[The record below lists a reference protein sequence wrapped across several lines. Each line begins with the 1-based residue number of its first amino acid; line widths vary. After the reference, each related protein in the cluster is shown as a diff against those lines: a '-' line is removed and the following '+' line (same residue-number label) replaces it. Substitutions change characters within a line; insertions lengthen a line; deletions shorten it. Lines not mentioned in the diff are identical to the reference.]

1 MLAAILMTLA
11 AANVP
16 RIDVAFALDTTG
28 SMGDEIDVVKEK
40 IVDIARNISAGQP
53 RPDVRFGIVAYR
65 DRGDAYLTKA
75 FPFSR
80 EIADVQKALRTL
92 DANGGGDEPEAVAE
106 GLYAAVHE
114 LQWDFSKKTA
124 RMIFLIGD
132 AGPHEYK
139 DGKDWRKVTSEAAE
153 KGITI
158 SVIGCSGLSPAG
170 ERVFEKIARMADGQ
184 MMHLTYTRVARAN
197 SLSANL
203 LLSIHHD
210 AVPDRFIERWEYNGK
225 RQGFSDRFKGHSI
238 FVSNDNIDPKDS
250 LLFGSMLGQ
259 QLKARGLHYT
269 PHYTESFMGR
279 WRRVLLDAD
288 SGVYRYDTLVVLKD
302 TQMPAVLLE
311 AGSIVNRDEELA
323 LASPERQQL
332 ISAAVVDA
340 VDSFCA
346 AQSRKPT
353 LQIARRP
360 KSTHVPSANSRK
372 RGRDRTANSGG
383 VTPISRSLVDIH

>member
-1 MLAAILMTLA
+1 MLAALLLTLA

-80 EIADVQKALRTL
+80 EIADVQKTLRSL

-114 LQWDFSKKTA
+114 LQWDFAKDTA

-132 AGPHEYK
+132 AGPHQYP

-158 SVIGCSGLSPAG
+158 SVIGCSGLSASG

-184 MMHLTYTRVARAN
+184 MTHLTYTRVARASDGRKYSVLN
-197 SLSANL
+197 EGGKTWVADRELSESDWKKGGEAL
-203 LLSIHHD
+203 
-210 AVPDRFIERWEYNGK
+210 AKEGK
-225 RQGFSDRFKGHSI
+225 
-238 FVSNDNIDPKDS
+238 V
-250 LLFGSMLGQ
+250 
-259 QLKARGLHYT
+259 
-269 PHYTESFMGR
+269 
-279 WRRVLLDAD
+279 RVAASPPPAAAMEAGPGKNNLDAEIAGGIRAKAEKL
-288 SGVYRYDTLVVLKD
+288 GVSY
-302 TQMPAVLLE
+302 
-311 AGSIVNRDEELA
+311 
-323 LASPERQQL
+323 
-332 ISAAVVDA
+332 
-340 VDSFCA
+340 
-346 AQSRKPT
+346 
-353 LQIARRP
+353 
-360 KSTHVPSANSRK
+360 
-372 RGRDRTANSGG
+372 
-383 VTPISRSLVDIH
+383 

>member
-1 MLAAILMTLA
+1 MLAALLLTLA

-80 EIADVQKALRTL
+80 EIADVQKTLRSL

-114 LQWDFSKKTA
+114 LQWDFAKGTA

-132 AGPHEYK
+132 AGPQQYA

-158 SVIGCSGLSPAG
+158 SVIGCSGLSASG
-170 ERVFEKIARMADGQ
+170 ERVFEKIAKMADGQ
-184 MMHLTYTRVARAN
+184 MMHLTYTRVARASDGRKYSVLN
-197 SLSANL
+197 EGGKTWVADRELSE
-203 LLSIHHD
+203 SDWKKGGD
-210 AVPDRFIERWEYNGK
+210 ALAKEGK
-225 RQGFSDRFKGHSI
+225 VRAAASPPPAAVMEAGPAK
-238 FVSNDNIDPKDS
+238 NN
-250 LLFGSMLGQ
+250 
-259 QLKARGLHYT
+259 
-269 PHYTESFMGR
+269 
-279 WRRVLLDAD
+279 LDAEIAGGIRAKAEKL
-288 SGVYRYDTLVVLKD
+288 GVSY
-302 TQMPAVLLE
+302 
-311 AGSIVNRDEELA
+311 
-323 LASPERQQL
+323 
-332 ISAAVVDA
+332 
-340 VDSFCA
+340 
-346 AQSRKPT
+346 
-353 LQIARRP
+353 
-360 KSTHVPSANSRK
+360 
-372 RGRDRTANSGG
+372 
-383 VTPISRSLVDIH
+383 

>member
-1 MLAAILMTLA
+1 MLAALLLTLA

-80 EIADVQKALRTL
+80 EIADVQKTLRGL

-114 LQWDFSKKTA
+114 LQWDFAKDTA

-132 AGPHEYK
+132 AGPQQYP

-158 SVIGCSGLSPAG
+158 SVIGCSGLSASG
-170 ERVFEKIARMADGQ
+170 ERVFEKIAKMADGQ
-184 MMHLTYTRVARAN
+184 MMHLTYTRVARASDGRKYSVLN
-197 SLSANL
+197 EGGKTWVADRELSESDWKKGGEALAKEGKVRAAASPPPAVAMEARPAKNNL
-203 LLSIHHD
+203 D
-210 AVPDRFIERWEYNGK
+210 AEI
-225 RQGFSDRFKGHSI
+225 
-238 FVSNDNIDPKDS
+238 
-250 LLFGSMLGQ
+250 
-259 QLKARGLHYT
+259 ARGIRAKAEKL
-269 PHYTESFMGR
+269 
-279 WRRVLLDAD
+279 
-288 SGVYRYDTLVVLKD
+288 GVSY
-302 TQMPAVLLE
+302 
-311 AGSIVNRDEELA
+311 
-323 LASPERQQL
+323 
-332 ISAAVVDA
+332 
-340 VDSFCA
+340 
-346 AQSRKPT
+346 
-353 LQIARRP
+353 
-360 KSTHVPSANSRK
+360 
-372 RGRDRTANSGG
+372 
-383 VTPISRSLVDIH
+383 

>member
-1 MLAAILMTLA
+1 MLAAILMALA

-114 LQWDFSKKTA
+114 LQWDFSKNTA

-158 SVIGCSGLSPAG
+158 SVIGCSGLSRAG

-184 MMHLTYTRVARAN
+184 MMHLTYTRVARAADGRKY
-197 SLSANL
+197 SVLDEGGKTWVADRELS
-203 LLSIHHD
+203 
-210 AVPDRFIERWEYNGK
+210 E
-225 RQGFSDRFKGHSI
+225 SDWKKG
-238 FVSNDNIDPKDS
+238 
-250 LLFGSMLGQ
+250 
-259 QLKARGLHYT
+259 AT
-269 PHYTESFMGR
+269 
-279 WRRVLLDAD
+279 
-288 SGVYRYDTLVVLKD
+288 
-302 TQMPAVLLE
+302 
-311 AGSIVNRDEELA
+311 ELA
-323 LASPERQQL
+323 KEGKVRLAP
-332 ISAAVVDA
+332 AAPPAAAMTDAPARNNLDSEIAAGVRAKAEKMGVDY
-340 VDSFCA
+340 
-346 AQSRKPT
+346 
-353 LQIARRP
+353 
-360 KSTHVPSANSRK
+360 
-372 RGRDRTANSGG
+372 
-383 VTPISRSLVDIH
+383 

>member
-1 MLAAILMTLA
+1 MLAAILLTLA

-28 SMGDEIDVVKEK
+28 SMADEIDVVKEK

-65 DRGDAYLTKA
+65 DRGDAYLTRA

-80 EIADVQKALRTL
+80 EIADVQKTLRSL

-114 LQWDFSKKTA
+114 LKWDFSKDTA

-158 SVIGCSGLSPAG
+158 SAIGCSGLNPLA

-184 MMHLTYTRVARAN
+184 MMHLTYTRVARAADGRRYSVLN
-197 SLSANL
+197 EGGKTWVAEGELSESDWKKGAREL
-203 LLSIHHD
+203 
-210 AVPDRFIERWEYNGK
+210 AKEGK
-225 RQGFSDRFKGHSI
+225 VRAAAA
-238 FVSNDNIDPKDS
+238 PPPATA
-250 LLFGSMLGQ
+250 MAEP
-259 QLKARGLHYT
+259 ARNN
-269 PHYTESFMGR
+269 
-279 WRRVLLDAD
+279 LDAEIA
-288 SGVYRYDTLVVLKD
+288 SGV
-302 TQMPAVLLE
+302 
-311 AGSIVNRDEELA
+311 
-323 LASPERQQL
+323 
-332 ISAAVVDA
+332 
-340 VDSFCA
+340 
-346 AQSRKPT
+346 
-353 LQIARRP
+353 
-360 KSTHVPSANSRK
+360 
-372 RGRDRTANSGG
+372 RTKAEKLG
-383 VTPISRSLVDIH
+383 VKY